1 MAGVLAGPLMVAPQ
15 GALTLDYLI
24 VGGGGG
30 GGAETGGGGGGGGVK
45 QGQIPLQAGC
55 AFIISVG
62 AGGTGA
68 GTGSVTNNTTTCRE
82 YIFAA
87 ETFSS
92 DLSNQYVC
100 RFAKQVSNL
109 GANGGSSFLC
119 SLNADNNCFVVAGGG
134 GGVSVPDVSI
144 CCNIA
149 YMQCTAIAGASGG
162 GGGSRSVPDNRINGG
177 AGNTPAASPLQ
188 GASGGRGS
196 GPASLGAMYSFQYGG
211 GGGGGGP
218 LGTVGGSSYNNAS
231 TTSGPYLYGSS
242 SGHTTFT
249 GVVKTTGLTTVIDT
263 ILPSTAGMVVGQGV
277 WKTGSGGGSVG
288 NFAKITAIN
297 SSTSITVQATTNNT
311 SSATAATFVYYSIA
325 SAKGG
330 DGTAS
335 AITGTNTYY
344 GGGGGG
350 SVSWLGVGVLSA
362 TTWSGYCTLW
372 PGGLGGGGNGGTR
385 NVTAATDGTANC
397 GGGGGG
403 SGSNILKYTTKS
415 GSNTYDALHRGGH
428 GGSGIVILRYKT
440 GALPVTCTGNP
451 VASTVGGDTVLC
463 FTGTGQICFG
473 QPVTSIPIEYV
484 VVGGGGSGASIVEQS
499 SGTNISGTGNYFSYL
514 GGGGGAGGYLS
525 SNTNILP
532 NITIP
537 ISIGAGGAAAGTTAT
552 ANLTARRVGNSGQ
565 TTCFGQIIANGG
577 GGGGSRSANVTSLEN
592 TTNSGGCHG
601 GSGGGGAGML
611 TATSTDINVRY
622 NSAFTSAGIG
632 NCMLITGLRGNSGG
646 TGRQYAAGG
655 GGGASTAGVSTT
667 LTSDGG
673 NGCVNTTIWPFTNIN
688 AYAAGG
694 GGAIYVQSYL
704 ESPTTFY
711 SRGGNSN
718 ISYNR
723 CGLGGSGSVSANTS
737 SAGTVAAPTLLRP
750 QNAHPCSWGSGGGGL
765 GIWKRNSQPSNS
777 LATQLG
783 LSGQGTGGVV
793 FIKYSAKYPAAA
805 VTGSPTYC
813 TDATHRY
820 YRFTGTG
827 TFNIAS
833 AEFPDNYNLS
843 TQKST
848 YVEGEKIIVHI
859 ITKGLAN
866 GTQLNWTQTGTLSTS
881 DFLESVNSGVITLT
895 DNFASLTFTTLR
907 KFTTTNKTFIFNLLD
922 LSNTVLASLASI
934 TITGNNQVEYL
945 IVGGGGAGGNDGG
958 TNRTASGG
966 GGGGQVCF
974 GTIGITAGTTCAVTV
989 GSGGASVPTAFG
1001 ASPGNGQPSSIFGIT
1016 AVGGGVGAG
1025 CTFTA
1030 ATGATGILQNST
1042 TLGGGGGGQAGRG
1055 ASGSGV
1061 TPTVVGTAAGNGGST
1076 LNSLNESTGPF
1087 SSFTSYSGGGG
1098 GAAGPGNSHTSL
1110 NADKA
1115 DPTQAGGIGC
1125 LFLQWAID
1133 TNSGDRGYF
1142 GGGGAGSKSGTS
1154 STGQFGYTNYGGG
1167 GLGIGQ
1173 NQLTN
1178 YTSSNGMA
1186 NTGGGGG
1193 GSATGGGRH
1202 VAGWTVS
1209 KNGGSGLVIVR
1220 YCANVSAA
1228 TGGTIYCQNGYV
1240 YHKFI
1245 ATGNLQF

>member
-68 GTGSVTNNTTTCRE
+68 GTGSVTNNTTTCKE

-87 ETFSS
+87 ETVTSGTNS
-92 DLSNQYVC
+92 QTVC

-162 GGGSRSVPDNRINGG
+162 GGASRSVPDNRINGG

-196 GPASLGAMYSFQYGG
+196 GPASAGAMYSFQYGG

-218 LGTVGGSSYNNAS
+218 LGIAGGSTYNTAA
-231 TTSGPYLYGSS
+231 TTSGPFLYVSS

-263 ILPSTAGMVVGQGV
+263 ILPSTTGMVVGQGV

-350 SVSWLGVGVLSA
+350 SVSWFSAGVLAA

-385 NVTAATDGTANC
+385 NVTAATDGTANR

-403 SGSNILKYTTKS
+403 SGSNILKYTDKT
-415 GSNTYDALHRGGH
+415 GANTYDALHRGGH

-451 VASTVGGDTVLC
+451 VVSTVGGDTVLC

-484 VVGGGGSGASIVEQS
+484 VVGGGGSGASIVEQP
-499 SGTNISGTGNYFSYL
+499 TYVNIAGAGSYFAYL

-552 ANLTARRVGNSGQ
+552 ADLTARRVGNSGQ

-601 GSGGGGAGML
+601 GSGGGGGGML
-611 TATSTDINVRY
+611 TATSTNVSVVY
-622 NSAFTSAGIG
+622 NSTFTSAGIG
-632 NCMLITGLRGNSGG
+632 NCMLITGLCGNSGG

-655 GGGASTAGVSTT
+655 GGGASTAGASTT
-667 LTSDGG
+667 LTSTGG

-694 GGAIYVQSYL
+694 GGAVYIPVGSQDQ
-704 ESPTTFY
+704 TTFY
-711 SRGGNSN
+711 SYGGNAN
-718 ISYNR
+718 LSYNR
-723 CGLGGSGSVSANTS
+723 WGLGGSGSISFNAS
-737 SAGTVAAPTLLRP
+737 CAPAMLRP

-765 GIWKRNSQPSNS
+765 GIWKRINQISNTT
-777 LATQLG
+777 ATQLG
-783 LSGQGTGGVV
+783 LSGQGTSGVV
-793 FIKYSAKYPAAA
+793 FIKYSAKYPAAT

-813 TDATHRY
+813 TDTTHRY

-827 TFNIAS
+827 TFNVAS

-843 TQKST
+843 TEKSN

-881 DFLESVNSGVITLT
+881 DFLEAVNSGVITVT

-922 LSNTVLASLASI
+922 LSNTLLTSLSPI
-934 TITGNNQVEYL
+934 TIAGNNQVEYL
-945 IVGGGGAGGNDGG
+945 IVGGGGAGGNDA
-958 TNRTASGG
+958 NVASGG
-966 GGGGQVCF
+966 GGGGQVCA
-974 GTIGITAGTTCAVTV
+974 GTIAITAGTTCTITV
-989 GSGGASVPTAFG
+989 GSGGASVPSSYNG
-1001 ASPGNGQPSSIFGIT
+1001 LPGNGQPSSALGIT

-1025 CTFTA
+1025 CTFTKA
-1030 ATGATGILQNST
+1030 PGASGGTSVLQAST
-1042 TLGGGGGGQAGRG
+1042 TLGGGGGGQAG
-1055 ASGSGV
+1055 AGSV
-1061 TPTVVGTAAGNGGST
+1061 SPAAVGTASGNGGSVVCS
-1076 LNSLNESTGPF
+1076 NVNEGGNINKVYAIF
-1087 SSFTSYSGGGG
+1087 SGAGG
-1098 GAAGPGNSHTSL
+1098 GANGPGNSFINGSL
-1110 NADKA
+1110 AG
-1115 DPTQAGGIGC
+1115 DPVHPGGIGC
-1125 LFLQWAID
+1125 LFLEWAID

-1142 GGGGAGSKSGTS
+1142 GSGGTGGKMSGTK
-1154 STGQFGYTNYGGG
+1154 GFGYPNYGGG
-1167 GLGIGQ
+1167 GRDDSL
-1173 NQLTN
+1173 NN
-1178 YTSSNGMA
+1178 SSTSNNGLA
-1186 NTGGGGG
+1186 NTGGGGAG
-1193 GSATGGGRH
+1193 AYRSGGRLTNLP
-1202 VAGWTVS
+1202 AVS